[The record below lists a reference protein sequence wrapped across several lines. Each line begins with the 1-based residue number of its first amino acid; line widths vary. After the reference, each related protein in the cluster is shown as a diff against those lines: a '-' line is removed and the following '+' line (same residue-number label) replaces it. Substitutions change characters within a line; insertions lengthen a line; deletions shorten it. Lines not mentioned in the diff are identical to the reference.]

1 MVDWPSERKGSD
13 CSFERRNVS
22 KSPFANI
29 PIRWWPLISL
39 GVSQACKLAG
49 EDVRGHDR
57 ARLENLTAF
66 PSTSL
71 AFKESSECRVQ
82 CFRLLPHKL
91 VPYHILLLRLR
102 SSRAMVLFHPCPS
115 SSIFRS
121 ASTCLLLSL
130 SACFASTPSP
140 QPNLPT
146 TCCGT
151 LNSRARAERV
161 HFVGSLRRRDCS
173 RVIWSAESRVVAVV
187 AVGDGPRRVEGR
199 RCWFS
204 IE

>member
-1 MVDWPSERKGSD
+1 MDWPSEKKRRKERSE
-13 CSFERRNVS
+13 CSFEHCNVS
-22 KSPFANI
+22 MSPFAKI

-39 GVSQACKLAG
+39 GIKRVAG
-49 EDVRGHDR
+49 EDVRGHER

-71 AFKESSECRVQ
+71 AFKESSECVGAYS
-82 CFRLLPHKL
+82 RLEPHRSS
-91 VPYHILLLRLR
+91 YHILLLRLR
-102 SSRAMVLFHPCPS
+102 SSRAMVLFHPCAS

-187 AVGDGPRRVEGR
+187 DGPRRVEGR